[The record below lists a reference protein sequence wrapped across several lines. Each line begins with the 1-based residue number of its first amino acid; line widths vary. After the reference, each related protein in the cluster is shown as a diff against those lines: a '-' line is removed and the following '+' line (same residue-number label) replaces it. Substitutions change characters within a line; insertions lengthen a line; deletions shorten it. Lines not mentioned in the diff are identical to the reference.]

1 MKVLFTSIRKFR
13 EPRVPISLIGH
24 IHTMDR
30 LANKNECR
38 TSACHREDE
47 PSNTAPSERSQIQK
61 RMCSV
66 STLEQTLSDHWENA
80 QRKQLSGHR
89 AAVRRDC
96 SGARGKGQP
105 FLCELTET
113 SC

>member
-1 MKVLFTSIRKFR
+1 MLHCGVSVLNCEVTEAQAGKQDLGIKINKTKKKQS
-13 EPRVPISLIGH
+13 
-24 IHTMDR
+24 TQMD
-30 LANKNECR
+30 LKII
-38 TSACHREDE
+38 T
-47 PSNTAPSERSQIQK
+47 PSERSQIQK